1 MEQKDYAGE
10 QFDCLKGVPFLAGL
24 QRKIGRESMDTKK
37 WLYKINK
44 EPKWIVIWFLTTGV
58 LCALTCLALSRTGYL
73 PWDDVTAL
81 LLGFFVPIV
90 TYTIKEL
97 MGLYEYPSRYSSYAV
112 SERYL
117 ELSQEYM
124 EREMW
129 SDALH
134 NLNLITRSMS
144 DHKRAL
150 YYSAICKEKLDDYEG
165 ARESITIYLKMKPDD
180 EEALKLQKRVGA
192 ASGI

>member
-1 MEQKDYAGE
+1 
-10 QFDCLKGVPFLAGL
+10 
-24 QRKIGRESMDTKK
+24 MDTKK

-44 EPKWIVIWFLTTGV
+44 EPKWIVTWYLTTGV

-90 TYTIKEL
+90 TYSFKSV
-97 MGLYEYPSRYSSYAV
+97 MQWYEYSRRYSRYAI

-117 ELSQEYM
+117 ELSLEFIEK
-124 EREMW
+124 ERW
-129 SDALH
+129 RDALY
-134 NLNLITRSMS
+134 NLNLITESMP
-144 DHKRAL
+144 DHMRAQ
-150 YYSAICKEKLDDYEG
+150 YYSAICKEKLGDYEG
-165 ARESITIYLKMKPDD
+165 ANKNITIYLKIKSDD
-180 EEALKLQKRVGA
+180 SEAIELRKRVSA